1 MIKENKI
8 ILWYNNNGDFMN
20 EIAKRMHE
28 LEKLIKQ
35 ANYEYHTLDK
45 PVISDYL
52 YDQYLNELI
61 RLEEQYPN
69 LKSIDSPTMKIGGVI
84 LEKFNKIEHQTP
96 MMSLSNVFNFEELK
110 QFDLRIRKEVEDFN
124 YDLELK
130 IDGLAIS
137 LVYENGILQTAA
149 TRGDGLV
156 GEDVTFNVKTIKSV
170 PLKLNEPISV
180 VVRGEVFM
188 PYKSF
193 ESLNKRRT
201 AVGEEVFSNPRNAA
215 AGTIRQLDSSIV
227 AKRNLDLFSYTIVE
241 PEKYNLKTQS
251 EVLAYLKKLGLKINP
266 FSDVVEN
273 IEQAIEKIKKY
284 DELRKTLS
292 YDTDGV
298 VIKVDNLDLYE
309 KIGYT
314 TRHPKWATAYKF
326 APEEALTKLKEITFQ
341 VGRTGMI
348 TPVAEL
354 DPVFVSGSVVRRAT
368 LHNEDFIKALDVQIG
383 DYVII
388 RKAGE
393 IIPEVV
399 RVEFEKRVNTTP
411 FSMIENCPSC
421 GQKIYR
427 DLSGADW
434 YCLNP
439 LCPAQRVN
447 KIIHFASRDAMNIDS
462 LGEKV
467 VKQLYEHGLLKEISD
482 VYRLK
487 DYREQLIQLERMGEK
502 SVDNL
507 LNAIEESKS
516 RSLDRLVF
524 GLGIRHVGAKV
535 AKILVSHY
543 PTLELLS
550 DAKKED
556 LLNIFEIGEAIATS
570 VEVFFSS
577 EYANLLVAQ
586 FKEFGLNLSYQQ
598 RVVEKQSLFRD
609 KVVVLTGKLE
619 NFTRNEAKEIIE
631 SLGGKITSRV
641 SGNTDY
647 VLVGSEPGSKY
658 DEAQRLAV
666 QIISE
671 QEFMEMI
678 KDD

>member
-1 MIKENKI
+1 
-8 ILWYNNNGDFMN
+8 
-20 EIAKRMHE
+20 
-28 LEKLIKQ
+28 
-35 ANYEYHTLDK
+35 
-45 PVISDYL
+45 
-52 YDQYLNELI
+52 
-61 RLEEQYPN
+61 
-69 LKSIDSPTMKIGGVI
+69 
-84 LEKFNKIEHQTP
+84 
-96 MMSLSNVFNFEELK
+96 
-110 QFDLRIRKEVEDFN
+110 
-124 YDLELK
+124 
-130 IDGLAIS
+130 
-137 LVYENGILQTAA
+137 
-149 TRGDGLV
+149 
-156 GEDVTFNVKTIKSV
+156 
-170 PLKLNEPISV
+170 
-180 VVRGEVFM
+180 
-188 PYKSF
+188 
-193 ESLNKRRT
+193 
-201 AVGEEVFSNPRNAA
+201 
-215 AGTIRQLDSSIV
+215 
-227 AKRNLDLFSYTIVE
+227 
-241 PEKYNLKTQS
+241 
-251 EVLAYLKKLGLKINP
+251 
-266 FSDVVEN
+266 
-273 IEQAIEKIKKY
+273 
-284 DELRKTLS
+284 
-292 YDTDGV
+292 
-298 VIKVDNLDLYE
+298 
-309 KIGYT
+309 
-314 TRHPKWATAYKF
+314 
-326 APEEALTKLKEITFQ
+326 
-341 VGRTGMI
+341 
-348 TPVAEL
+348 
-354 DPVFVSGSVVRRAT
+354 
-368 LHNEDFIKALDVQIG
+368 
-383 DYVII
+383 
-388 RKAGE
+388 
-393 IIPEVV
+393 
-399 RVEFEKRVNTTP
+399 
-411 FSMIENCPSC
+411 MIENCPSC